1 MSDVIPALSPMPI
14 LKMEGGGVMPMHQ
27 TSVIH
32 QPMGLSHQSMV
43 SCTSSIITTH
53 HPTQHLHLLHP
64 PAPPS
69 PINSVPSLVNDDIA
83 DIENS
88 HSPDLQ
94 SNGSQS
100 GVIPQ
105 YCAICGDR
113 ATGKHYGAASCDGCK
128 GFFRRSVRKKHAYSC
143 RFSRNCT
150 VDKDKRN
157 QCRYCRLRKC
167 FKAGMK
173 KDAVQNERDRISKRT
188 PALEDTMVG
197 QCGLSVKT
205 LLNAEVFSR
214 QSNNGYEVCIELT
227 DYDISTKRL
236 ASIPDI
242 GESMKQ
248 QLLILVEW
256 AKHIPAFSE
265 LVLDDQ
271 VALLRAHA
279 GEHLLLGLARRSM
292 NLQNILLL
300 GNDMIIPRDIRDWG
314 TAWITEPQD
323 TVVRDIGI
331 RVMNELVQPFKAIQ
345 MDDTEFACLKAI
357 VFFDPNARGLGDINR
372 IKGLRYQ
379 IQMNLEDYICDRQYD
394 TRGRFG
400 EILLTLPSLQ
410 SITWQMIEQISF
422 AKNYGV
428 AHIDNLLQ
436 EMLLGGAIYHNI
448 QNSNTSQSTN
458 GTTSILSSGSGLGAY
473 TPLTLGLITS
483 NNM

>member
-1 MSDVIPALSPMPI
+1 MN
-14 LKMEGGGVMPMHQ
+14 Q

-32 QPMGLSHQSMV
+32 QPVCFTQNSMIC
-43 SCTSSIITTH
+43 SPSIITS
-53 HPTQHLHLLHP
+53 HPPQHLHLLHP
-64 PAPPS
+64 QESSS
-69 PINSVPSLVNDDIA
+69 PIHAVPSLVNDDIA
-83 DIENS
+83 EVENS
-88 HSPDLQ
+88 HSPEVQCNSNQ
-94 SNGSQS
+94 SSS
-100 GVIPQ
+100 IFPQ
-105 YCAICGDR
+105 NCAICGDR

-143 RFSRNCT
+143 RFSRSCT

-157 QCRYCRLRKC
+157 QCRHCRLKKC

-173 KDAVQNERDRISKRT
+173 KDAVQNERDRISKRA
-188 PALEDTMVG
+188 PSLEETMIG
-197 QCGLSVKT
+197 HSGLSVKA
-205 LLNAEVFSR
+205 LLNAEIFSR
-214 QSNNGYEVCIELT
+214 QVEGSQGYDVCTELT
-227 DYDISTKRL
+227 EYQINTKRL

-279 GEHLLLGLARRSM
+279 GEHLLLGLSRRSI
-292 NLQNILLL
+292 NLNNILLL
-300 GNDMIIPRDIRDWG
+300 GNDMIIPRDIRQWNG
-314 TAWITEPQD
+314 NWMSEHQD

-331 RVMNELVQPFKAIQ
+331 RVMNELVNPFKQIN

-357 VFFDPNARGLGDINR
+357 VFFDPNARGLRDIER

-379 IQMNLEDYICDRQYD
+379 IQMNLEDYICDQQYD
-394 TRGRFG
+394 SRGRFG

-410 SITWQMIEQISF
+410 SITLQMIEQISY

-428 AHIDNLLQ
+428 AVDNLLQ
-436 EMLLGGAIYHNI
+436 EMLLGGAVYHNI
-448 QNSNTSQSTN
+448 NTNTNN
-458 GTTSILSSGSGLGAY
+458 GTINNVNSGAF
-473 TPLTLGLITS
+473 TPLTLGLIS
-483 NNM
+483 

>member
-1 MSDVIPALSPMPI
+1 MPI
-14 LKMEGGGVMPMHQ
+14 LKMEGGGVMPINQ
-27 TSVIH
+27 TSVI
-32 QPMGLSHQSMV
+32 QPMSMCGSVTQSAMI
-43 SCTSSIITTH
+43 CPPSIITS
-53 HPTQHLHLLHP
+53 HPAQQIQLLHQSE
-64 PAPPS
+64 PPS
-69 PINSVPSLVNDDIA
+69 PMSPIHGVPSMVNDDIA
-83 DIENS
+83 EVENS
-88 HSPDLQ
+88 SKDLQ
-94 SNGSQS
+94 GNSNQ
-100 GVIPQ
+100 VAMFPQ
-105 YCAICGDR
+105 NCAICGDR

-128 GFFRRSVRKKHAYSC
+128 GFFRRSVRKKHEYSC

-157 QCRYCRLRKC
+157 QCRFCRLRKC

-173 KDAVQNERDRISKRT
+173 KDAVQNERDRISKRPPT
-188 PALEDTMVG
+188 LEETMVG
-197 QCGLSVKT
+197 HSGLSVKA

-214 QSNNGYEVCIELT
+214 QVEQAQGNNGYDICMELT

-256 AKHIPAFSE
+256 AKHIQAFSE

-292 NLQNILLL
+292 NLNNILLL
-300 GNDMIIPRDIRDWG
+300 GNDMIIPRDIRQWSG
-314 TAWITEPQD
+314 VWMTEPQD
-323 TVVRDIGI
+323 TVVRDIGV
-331 RVMNELVQPFKAIQ
+331 RVMNELVSPFKAIQ

-357 VFFDPNARGLGDINR
+357 VFFDPHARGLRDIER
-372 IKGLRYQ
+372 IKGLRYH

-394 TRGRFG
+394 SRGRFG

-410 SITWQMIEQISF
+410 SITLQMIEQISY

-428 AHIDNLLQ
+428 AIDNLLQ
-436 EMLLGGAIYHNI
+436 EMLLGGAVYHNI
-448 QNSNTSQSTN
+448 NTN
-458 GTTSILSSGSGLGAY
+458 GQTQNVNQNGHPQNY
-473 TPLTLGLITS
+473 TPLTLGLI
-483 NNM
+483 N